1 MPEVDAQ
8 PAAPADE
15 PQFGFDNSRRLTGP
29 NRYFGSS
36 AVTLTPIGRFGND
49 EAVHEAWA
57 GRIREACSALGWPDP
72 QPRSVRRLGGSLLV
86 FRAPADALFT
96 ATDLNEWAWE
106 RAARDAGESSFDL
119 AQNLGADALAVFA
132 ARAAVER
139 RPELAALRDAAAAH
153 GVSIIEDDQQVSLGG
168 GVGSRCWPRDALP
181 AVEAVDWRELRDIPT
196 VLVTGSNGK
205 TTTVRLIAAMAAAA
219 GMTPGLC
226 STEGIVIGGTPSR
239 IGDYAGPDGARAVLR
254 DAKVEIAILETARGG
269 ILRRGLA
276 VRRADAAIVTNISP
290 DHIGEYGVDG
300 ADDLAET
307 KLVVAHAVEGGGTLI
322 VNADDAA
329 LSIAMKRLPHAA
341 RAQLA
346 LFAADYDHPALA
358 QLRARSGSICGLRG
372 EELWI
377 HHRGQELSLGK
388 ARDMPLSVGGAARY
402 NIANL
407 SAAALGGAAL
417 RLPLKAIVETL
428 HRFGEK
434 PADNPGRLE
443 RWVYRGASVLID
455 YAHNPDGLASLL
467 CVARAM
473 HPVRLALLLGQAG
486 NRDDTAIGDLART
499 AARFAPDRI
508 LVKELPLMLR
518 GRGLGE
524 VPDLIE
530 RALLAA
536 GIAAHRVE
544 IEPDEETAAL
554 RLLDGAQ
561 PGDVIV
567 LPVHTDAV
575 RARLRA
581 RLGSVR

>member
-1 MPEVDAQ
+1 
-8 PAAPADE
+8 
-15 PQFGFDNSRRLTGP
+15 
-29 NRYFGSS
+29 S

-57 GRIREACSALGWPDP
+57 VRIRAACSALGWPDP

-86 FRAPADALFT
+86 FRAPADVLFT

-119 AQNLGADALAVFA
+119 AQDLGADALAVFA

-153 GVSIIEDDQQVSLGG
+153 GVSIIEDDLQVSLGE

-181 AVEAVDWRELRDIPT
+181 AVEAVNWRELRDIPT

-276 VRRADAAIVTNISP
+276 VRHADAAIVTNISP
-290 DHIGEYGVDG
+290 DHLGEYGVDG

-358 QLRARSGSICGLRG
+358 RLRAHSGSICGLRG

-377 HHRGQELSLGK
+377 HHRGHELSLGR

-417 RLPLKAIVETL
+417 GLPLEAIVETL
-428 HRFGEK
+428 HRFGKK

-443 RWVYRGASVLID
+443 RWVHGGASVLID

-473 HPVRLALLLGQAG
+473 HPVRLGLLLGQAG

-508 LVKELPLMLR
+508 VVKELPLMLR

-536 GIAAHRVE
+536 GIAAQRIE

-575 RARLRA
+575 RERLRA